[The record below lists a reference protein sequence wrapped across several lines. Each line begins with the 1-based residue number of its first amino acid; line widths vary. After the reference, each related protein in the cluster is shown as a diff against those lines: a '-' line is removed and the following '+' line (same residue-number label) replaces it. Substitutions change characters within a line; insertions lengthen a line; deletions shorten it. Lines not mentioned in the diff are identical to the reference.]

1 MEEGGRGR
9 HGVLLK
15 LDLLSLLSWRGRG
28 GGGGGEEYRHV
39 NCKTCT
45 TLIVSLFIRCTM
57 RCEIWA
63 QPAELPW

>member
-28 GGGGGEEYRHV
+28 GGGGGGGISS
-39 NCKTCT
+39 CK
-45 TLIVSLFIRCTM
+45 LQNMYYIDSKPVHQVYYEM
-57 RCEIWA
+57 
-63 QPAELPW
+63 